1 LKITNT
7 NYKSLSDLYKNL
19 DLSNLDPN
27 KTFIQIFTGLI
38 TEPEIKYIQSVLRE
52 KNSAIT
58 FIGSTTAGEINNGEV
73 KENSILISIME
84 FKNTT
89 FKQAYFV
96 DENDYNLGVE
106 IASSLFTDNT
116 KAMILFIDGIHT
128 NGNDVVDGISS
139 LNSAIPLAGGMAGD
153 NGAFVETFVFDN
165 NGVYNKGAVAVSL
178 NSDLLNVFT
187 DYQLNWQAIGQEML
201 VTKAEKNRLYEIDG
215 MSASEIYRKY
225 LGDKVGDNLPFS
237 ATEFPLLKIE
247 EDGLE
252 VCRTF
257 IHQFEEDGSLLTIG
271 NLEVG
276 DKVRLAFG
284 NIDLIL
290 NSSKNN
296 LSKYQNF
303 QPEAIFTYSC
313 TARRAFLQSQVVV
326 ELKPLSNIAPSCG
339 FFTYGEIFHK
349 NNKNSFL
356 NISLTVFAL
365 SEADITEEKS
375 KEPLKN
381 SNEYEKNFITNKRFL
396 VLDALTHLSNTV
408 IKELEETQDKLKD
421 LASRD
426 YLTELYNRRY
436 FNEVSQG
443 ILEVAQREKKECSV
457 VMIDIDNFKN
467 INDTYGHSV
476 GDRIIKELAHILI
489 ENTRDSDIVSRFGG
503 EEFALLFPLTTVDG
517 AFTIAEKLRTAIE
530 NKEITID
537 NNKHI
542 NFTISIGIDRID
554 YSDKNTL
561 DKALDRADKALY
573 KAKETGRNKTVIFE

>member
-489 ENTRDSDIVSRFGG
+489 GNTRDSDIVSRFGG
-503 EEFALLFPLTTVDG
+503 EE
-517 AFTIAEKLRTAIE
+517 
-530 NKEITID
+530 
-537 NNKHI
+537 
-542 NFTISIGIDRID
+542 
-554 YSDKNTL
+554 
-561 DKALDRADKALY
+561 
-573 KAKETGRNKTVIFE
+573 